1 MNTKDIQEM
10 WDKRYAQPEY
20 AYGTEPN
27 AFFKTALATNKP
39 KGKILMFAEGEGR
52 NAVYAAEQG
61 LQVTAVDISQ
71 EAKRKALQ
79 LAHKKNVSIDY
90 LVGDIF
96 KMDLPKNSFDAA
108 GLIFAHFPP
117 GMREN
122 IQKKISELLRP
133 NGIAIIEAF
142 SKNNLPYREK
152 NPNIG
157 GPQNIEFLYTT
168 EILLKDFKDF
178 KTLLLEEKETELN
191 EGLYHV
197 GKGMVVRYIGQ
208 KTEN

>member
-1 MNTKDIQEM
+1 MPIFH
-10 WDKRYAQPEY
+10 PEW
-20 AYGTEPN
+20 E
-27 AFFKTALATNKP
+27 
-39 KGKILMFAEGEGR
+39 KI
-52 NAVYAAEQG
+52 Y
-61 LQVTAVDISQ
+61 
-71 EAKRKALQ
+71 K
-79 LAHKKNVSIDY
+79 
-90 LVGDIF
+90 
-96 KMDLPKNSFDAA
+96 
-108 GLIFAHFPP
+108 
-117 GMREN
+117 
-122 IQKKISELLRP
+122 KKISELLKP